1 MKRKRRNKRKNSA
14 RGTGNGKAV
23 RGQTVKVKHR
33 SDKACTTINQK
44 SIE

>member
-1 MKRKRRNKRKNSA
+1 MKRKRRNKRKNTA
-14 RGTGNGKAV
+14 RGMGNAKAV
-23 RGQTVKVKHR
+23 RGRTVKVKHR